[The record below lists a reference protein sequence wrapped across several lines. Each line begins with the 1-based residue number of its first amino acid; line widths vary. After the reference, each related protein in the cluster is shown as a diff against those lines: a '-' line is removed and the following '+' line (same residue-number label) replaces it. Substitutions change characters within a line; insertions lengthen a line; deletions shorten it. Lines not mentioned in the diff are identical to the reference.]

1 MSEQNH
7 WDRRMSPTRRAN
19 DMEELSLIRERLA
32 RIETTLEHIADRVEC
47 AKTATGT
54 AGSVV
59 VPVAVVVMV
68 VEILKELITRLG

>member
-7 WDRRMSPTRRAN
+7 WDRRMSPTRRAD

-47 AKTATGT
+47 AKTAKGS
-54 AGSVV
+54 GSVV